1 MLRLKDI
8 VVVRDKKTILQV
20 NDLHLAEGERLAVIG
35 PNGAGKSTLL
45 KTLAL
50 LEIPTT
56 GEVFFRGEKVTGK
69 NSLAFRRR
77 MAVVFQEPLLLNTT
91 VFNNVAQGMHF
102 RGIDAAERKRR
113 VDYWLDRFKILALRN
128 RKPLNLSGGEAQRVS
143 LARAFVLEPE
153 VIFLDEP
160 FSALD
165 FSTRL
170 ELLEDLGLQLADTGA
185 NIVFVTHDLNEIP
198 YLTDNVAVIDEG
210 VVVYKGGLKSL
221 LAGEVKV
228 LTVQRLLQPFK
239 KSRLLSV

>member
-1 MLRLKDI
+1 MLGLKDI
-8 VVVRDKKTILQV
+8 VVVRDKKTILQI
-20 NDLHLAEGERLAVIG
+20 NDLRLAEGERLAVIG

-45 KTLAL
+45 KALAL
-50 LEIPTT
+50 LEVPTT

-91 VFNNVAQGMHF
+91 VFNNVAQGMYF
-102 RGIDAAERKRR
+102 RGIDAAEKKRR
-113 VDYWLDRFKILALRN
+113 VDYWLDRFKISALCN

-153 VIFLDEP
+153 VVFLDEP

-170 ELLEDLGLQLADTGA
+170 ELLEDLGAQLADTGA
-185 NIVFVTHDLNEIP
+185 TIVFVTHDLNEIP

-210 VVVYKGGLKSL
+210 LIVYKGGLESL
-221 LAGEVKV
+221 LMGEVKV
-228 LTVQRLLQPFK
+228 PAVQRLLRPFK
-239 KSRLLSV
+239 KSRLLPV

>member
-1 MLRLKDI
+1 MLSLKDI
-8 VVVRDKKTILQV
+8 TLVKDKKTSLWV
-20 NDLHLAEGERLAVIG
+20 NDFHLAQGERLAVIG
-35 PNGAGKSTLL
+35 PNGAGKSTFL
-45 KTLAL
+45 KVLAL
-50 LEIPTT
+50 LETPTT

-77 MAVVFQEPLLLNTT
+77 MAVVFQESLLLNTT

-102 RGIDAAERKRR
+102 RGIAGDQRQRR
-113 VDYWLDRFKILALRN
+113 VDYWLERFGIAALRH
-128 RKPLNLSGGEAQRVS
+128 RKPLHLSGGEAQRVS

-170 ELLEDLGLQLADTGA
+170 ELLEDLGEQLADTGA
-185 NIVFVTHDLNEIP
+185 TVVFVTHDFNEIP

-210 VVVYKGGLKSL
+210 NIVYKGGLKGL
-221 LAGEVKV
+221 LAGDV
-228 LTVQRLLQPFK
+228 TVPAVRRLLRPFK
-239 KSRLLSV
+239 KSGLMPG